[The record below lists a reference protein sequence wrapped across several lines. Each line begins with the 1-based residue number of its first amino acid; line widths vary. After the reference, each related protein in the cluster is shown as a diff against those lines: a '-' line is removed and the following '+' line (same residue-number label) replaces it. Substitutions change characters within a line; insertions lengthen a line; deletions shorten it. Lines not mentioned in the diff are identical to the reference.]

1 MKTRTTLPA
10 IVLTLGVGLWALA
23 RPDTPTAA
31 PAPAAGR
38 YAPEA
43 LLTYQAADSAAAP
56 VKTPADWPKR
66 RGQIMTAMQ
75 QVMGPLPDR
84 CALPPLDVTVLAEE
98 KGDGFVRQTISYVS
112 EVDPKTNRP
121 DRVPAYLYLPT
132 NLKPGERRPAVLALH
147 PTSKLGKDEIS
158 GAGKP
163 NREYGLELAKR
174 GYVVLCPDYP
184 SFGDLAGF
192 DFKASPHPSG
202 TMKGVVNHLRGVD
215 LLAGRPEADAG
226 RIAAIGHSL
235 GGHNALFAAA
245 FDERIKA
252 VVTSCGWNVFEDY
265 YEGNLTGW
273 TSDRYMPRIKS
284 EFGLSPARVPFD
296 FHEVLAAI
304 APRAVLSISPTNDAN
319 FAVEGVRK
327 GVTAARGV
335 YALLGAPSALQVE
348 HPDCGHDFPPA
359 MRERAYAF
367 IDAALKGDA
376 AARGGP
382 AHGNDGPAHAK
393 DGPTAAPWALGAS
406 STALTVPVPTTGA
419 TSQGTPPAPPW
430 VPAAAP
436 VNAAPVPAPVA
447 AALPSTAPTTQ
458 PTTGAKDLA
467 SELPRIPARSPE
479 EAAKLI
485 RTLPGFKAQIV
496 AAEPLVF
503 SPVAIDFDEDGRAFV
518 CEMIDY
524 PFPSPEP
531 MGKIAVLEDTNGD
544 GVYDRRT
551 ELAGKLHWPTAVLC
565 YDGGAFVGS
574 APDIFYLKDTDGDGR
589 ADVRKVVFTGFGKQN
604 VQGLLNSFHWGIDN
618 RVHGA
623 TGTNGGKV
631 RRADLPPNDPAADP
645 ANAVNLSGRDFSFDP
660 RKLDLRPESGGAQ
673 HGMSFDDFG
682 RKFVSS
688 NSDHIQQVVYDDRY
702 AGRNPHV
709 QLPPARVSIA
719 ADGPQAAVF
728 RISPVE
734 PWRVVRT
741 RMRASGEVKGIVE
754 GGGRPAGY
762 FTGAT
767 GVTIYRGDAF
777 PAEYRGQA
785 FIGDVGS
792 NLVHRKVL
800 KPTDGVLLRAE
811 RVDEDKEFLASE
823 DIWFRP
829 AQFASAPD
837 GTLYVLDVCREVIEH
852 PASIP
857 ESVKQHLD
865 MTNGRDRGRIYRVV
879 RDGGWPTRKAP
890 KLSTA
895 TTAELIEA
903 LQHDNGWHRDTAS
916 RLLYQRQDP
925 AAVKPLTDVAE
936 SGAVGDH
943 GKVAGRV
950 HALYALQSL
959 GAKTELGRVLRR
971 KLEAEDDAPGV
982 LLHVV
987 RLAEQNGIW
996 PSLARHRSLE
1006 LVLQQTLSIGA
1017 LARPA
1022 EGATRTG
1029 GDAVAELLRTTPSDR
1044 YIQAAALGAVIG
1056 DVGPVF
1062 WKVVRHPAPLDKPE
1076 VQGIL
1081 RSLARMAATRGNVD
1095 DMADVAKAIDAVLV
1109 DNSPEAARQAVA
1121 GLVEGMI
1128 KAGPAARER
1137 VLAGRTADVFA
1148 NLFAEAKRG
1157 AADAKRPTAG
1167 RAADVRTL
1175 ALGSFADVRETL
1187 ANLLGGKEPQE
1198 VQLAAVAALD
1208 AFADPAVGDVLTKA
1222 WPRLTPRVRA
1232 AAIDVVLAR
1241 PARAVAFLTAI
1252 QNERIPSTDL
1262 DATRLARLRQGNDA
1276 AVRKLADAV
1285 AERVKLSPRAD
1296 VVAAYRK
1303 SLELKGDV
1311 AKGRALFAQNCATC
1325 HRLENAGTEIGPNL
1339 AAMQSRGAEAVL
1351 VNVLDPNREVNGLF
1365 VEYVVE
1371 TTDGRSLSGLLSGE
1385 SAASVT
1391 LLKPGGLTETVA
1403 RADIEKLRSTGL
1415 SLMPEGLE
1423 KQLDPQAM
1431 ADLVA
1436 YVMGAK

>member
-1 MKTRTTLPA
+1 MKTRTTLPVVA
-10 IVLTLGVGLWALA
+10 LLLGVCPWAFA
-23 RPDTPTAA
+23 KPADAQDRY
-31 PAPAAGR
+31 APAALLAGR
-38 YAPEA
+38 
-43 LLTYQAADSAAAP
+43 SAGVSATPVAAP
-56 VKTPADWPKR
+56 VEWPTR
-66 RGQIMTAMQ
+66 RAQILAAMQ
-75 QVMGPLPDR
+75 RVMGPLPGR
-84 CALPPLDVTVLAEE
+84 TKPPPLDVKVLAEE

-112 EVDPKTNRP
+112 EVDPKTGHP
-121 DRVPAYLYLPT
+121 DRVPAYLYLPA
-132 NLKPGERRPAVLALH
+132 NLKSGERRPAVLALH
-147 PTSKLGKDEIS
+147 PTSQLGKAEIG

-163 NREYGLELAKR
+163 NREYGLELAER

-184 SFGDLAGF
+184 SFGDLSSF

-202 TMKGVVNHLRGVD
+202 TMKGIVNHLRGVD
-215 LLAGRPEADAG
+215 VLAARPEADAG

-235 GGHNALFAAA
+235 GGHNALFAAS

-252 VVTSCGWNVFEDY
+252 VVTSCGWNVFENYFKGD
-265 YEGNLTGW
+265 LTGW
-273 TSDRYMPRIKS
+273 ASDRYMPRIKS
-284 EFGLSPARVPFD
+284 EYGLSPARVPFD

-304 APRAVLSISPTNDAN
+304 APRAVLSISPTNDSN

-335 YALLGAPSALQVE
+335 YALLGAPDALQVVY
-348 HPDCGHDFPPA
+348 PDCGHDFPPA
-359 MRERAYAF
+359 MRERAYSF

-376 AARGGP
+376 V
-382 AHGNDGPAHAK
+382 AK
-393 DGPTAAPWALGAS
+393 DGPVRARGEPTAAPWALGA
-406 STALTVPVPTTGA
+406 PVAPAPAAVGAAPRETPT
-419 TSQGTPPAPPW
+419 APPW
-430 VPAAAP
+430 VPGT
-436 VNAAPVPAPVA
+436 PVA
-447 AALPSTAPTTQ
+447 TAPKSATPATK
-458 PTTGAKDLA
+458 PAVVAKDLA
-467 SELPRIPARSPE
+467 SELPRIPGRSPE
-479 EAAKLI
+479 EAAKMI
-485 RTLPGFKAQIV
+485 RTLPGFEAQLV

-531 MGKIAVLEDTNGD
+531 LGKIAVLEDTDGD
-544 GVYDRRT
+544 GLLDKRT
-551 ELAGKLHWPTAVLC
+551 ELADKLHWPTAVLC
-565 YDGGAFVGS
+565 YDGGAFVAS
-574 APDIFYLKDTDGDGR
+574 APDIYYLKDADGDGR

-604 VQGLLNSFHWGIDN
+604 VQGLLNSLRWGIDN

-631 RRADLPPNDPAADP
+631 RRADPPGNDPAAADDARDP
-645 ANAVNLSGRDFSFDP
+645 AVNLSGRDFSFDP
-660 RKLDLRPESGGAQ
+660 RRLDLRPESGGAQ

-702 AGRNPHV
+702 ANLNPHV

-741 RMRASGEVKGIVE
+741 RMRASGEVKGLVE

-792 NLVHRKVL
+792 NLVHRKLL
-800 KPTDGVLLRAE
+800 KPTDGVLFRAE
-811 RVDEDKEFLASE
+811 RVDDGKEFLASE

-829 AQFASAPD
+829 AQFANAPD

-879 RDGGWPTRKAP
+879 PDGLKQRPPP
-890 KLSTA
+890 KLSKA
-895 TTAELIEA
+895 TTAELVKLLE
-903 LQHDNGWHRDTAS
+903 HRNGWHRDAAS
-916 RLLYQRQDP
+916 RLLYERQDE
-925 AAVKPLTDVAE
+925 AAVKPLEQLACSATLGMTATYPE
-936 SGAVGDH
+936 SRIQAIYG
-943 GKVAGRV
+943 
-950 HALYALQSL
+950 LNSL
-959 GAKTELGRVLRR
+959 GDKDALKAVIDYRFEMPA
-971 KLEAEDDAPGV
+971 EAEFV
-982 LLHVV
+982 LAHLY
-987 RLAEQNGIW
+987 RIAEQNDLFGQHFLALDRAGAELNMQRAF
-996 PSLARHRSLE
+996 SLARMKHLDW
-1006 LVLQQTLSIGA
+1006 A
-1017 LARPA
+1017 D
-1022 EGATRTG
+1022 ATRRYE
-1029 GDAVAELLRTTPSDR
+1029 AVADMLRDGSADR
-1044 YIQAAALGAVIG
+1044 YQGAAALAAVTG

-1062 WKVVRHPAPLDKPE
+1062 QMVARPPAPLDKLEIQSP
-1076 VQGIL
+1076 L
-1081 RSLARMAATRGNVD
+1081 RSLARMAAARGNVD
-1095 DMADVAKAIDAVLV
+1095 DMAVVAQAIDAALV
-1109 DNSPEAARQAVA
+1109 DNSPDAARQAVA
-1121 GLVEGMI
+1121 GLVEGMN
-1128 KAGPAARER
+1128 KSDAKARER
-1137 VLAGRTADVFA
+1137 VLIGRTAGVFA
-1148 NLFAEAKRG
+1148 NLFAEAQRG
-1157 AADAKRPTAG
+1157 ATDANKPIAG

-1175 ALGSFADVRETL
+1175 ALGSFADVRAAL
-1187 ANLLGGKEPQE
+1187 ATLLGGKEPQE

-1208 AFADPAVGDVLTKA
+1208 AFADPAVGDVLTRA

-1252 QNERIPSTDL
+1252 QDERIPATDL
-1262 DATRLARLRQGNDA
+1262 DATRLARLRQGKDV

-1296 VVAAYRK
+1296 VVAAYRT

-1311 AKGRALFAQNCATC
+1311 AKGKALFAQNCATC

-1385 SAASVT
+1385 TAAGVT

-1403 RADIEKLRSTGL
+1403 RADIEKLRGTGL

-1423 KQLDPQAM
+1423 KVLDPQAM